1 MKEKGVEFNV
11 KYSDEGHKL
20 DWERWG
26 NPGHAQSYGTIK
38 KSWYRK
44 ISWMEHILGIFDFKP
59 IKGRRRFCP
68 IYNTKF

>member
-26 NPGHAQSYGTIK
+26 NPGHAQRFQIMEPLK
-38 KSWYRK
+38 KVSK
-44 ISWMEHILGIFDFKP
+44 IW
-59 IKGRRRFCP
+59 
-68 IYNTKF
+68 IYEKSGNGSECHVIENIVLEN